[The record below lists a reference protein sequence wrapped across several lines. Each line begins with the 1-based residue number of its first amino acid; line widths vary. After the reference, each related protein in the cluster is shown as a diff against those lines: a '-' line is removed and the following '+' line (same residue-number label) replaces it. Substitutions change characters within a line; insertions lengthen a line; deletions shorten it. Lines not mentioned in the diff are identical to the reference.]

1 MWRLGNGDVAGV
13 VGEEGQVFVM
23 GIVVGAVGQRVGED
37 CGRWVW
43 LEWGRVE
50 GMLGVLE
57 GCVLLG

>member
-1 MWRLGNGDVAGV
+1 MAGV

-23 GIVVGAVGQRVGED
+23 GIVDGAVGQRVGED

-57 GCVLLG
+57 GCLLLG